1 MTTPTFRRA
10 FSTLGCPDWSFER
23 VLAEA
28 QQDGYEG
35 IELRV
40 LDGQLVDLSLPP
52 EERKR
57 VKRLAGEAGIA
68 IACVDSSI
76 KLASGGDPASVAEEL
91 IGHMELAR
99 EWNSELVRVFPGAWP
114 AGHDQEQVIAAM
126 AEIVER
132 ALPAAERLGV
142 AIVLETHDTFSRAT
156 LVAELLRTVPNRWFG
171 VIWDVYQPH
180 ISGETPEQVFA
191 ALDDRI
197 LHVHIKDARRVP
209 DEPDHWELTPLGA
222 GEVPVRD
229 ILSGLRARGYSGWLS
244 VEWPNYWQRDLA
256 GPEIVLP
263 QHAAMLRAW
272 LEQLDQQPAEPVTN
286 TTRTER
292 IHE

>member
-1 MTTPTFRRA
+1 MTTPQFRLA
-10 FSTLGCPDWSFER
+10 FSTLGCPDWSYER

-28 QQDGYEG
+28 QRDGYAG

-52 EERKR
+52 EERQR
-57 VKRLAGEAGIA
+57 VKRLADAAGIA

-76 KLASGGDPASVAEEL
+76 KLASGGDPATVAEKL
-91 IGHMELAR
+91 IGHLELAR
-99 EWNSELVRVFPGAWP
+99 EWDSALVRVFPGAWP
-114 AGHDQEQVIAAM
+114 AGRDLEQTIDAM

-142 AIVLETHDTFSRAT
+142 AVVLETHDTFSRAA
-156 LVAELLRTVPNRWFG
+156 LVGELLRRVPNRSFG

-180 ISGETPEQVFA
+180 ISGETPAQVFA
-191 ALDDRI
+191 ALGDRI

-209 DEPDHWELTPLGA
+209 HEADQWELTPLGA

-229 ILSGLRARGYSGWLS
+229 ILDGLRERGYSGWLS
-244 VEWPNYWQRDLA
+244 IEWPNYWQRHLA

-263 QHAAMLRAW
+263 QHAAALRAW
-272 LEQLDQQPAEPVTN
+272 LEQMDHQPAEPVLDSN
-286 TTRTER
+286 RKDL
-292 IHE
+292 